1 MTHTNCNCGT
11 VHEQVLVLRTCQHI
25 AMSKTSNNVQWD
37 ALPDGVPMAAG
48 NQLACH
54 LPGRST
60 YNVSDALEQMS
71 CISYLHQARPT
82 PACPYSSTLV
92 PSCQST
98 FGDGRE
104 RERERDRQKSR
115 PTTSSEGACCLT
127 LVTHLL
133 VQFICCPSH
142 EPKSKVPSLK

>member
-1 MTHTNCNCGT
+1 
-11 VHEQVLVLRTCQHI
+11 
-25 AMSKTSNNVQWD
+25 
-37 ALPDGVPMAAG
+37 MAAG

-60 YNVSDALEQMS
+60 YYVSDALEQMS

-104 RERERDRQKSR
+104 RERGIDKSR
-115 PTTSSEGACCLT
+115 GQPLLQKE
-127 LVTHLL
+127 LVA
-133 VQFICCPSH
+133 
-142 EPKSKVPSLK
+142 